1 MDVYGDPGFHYHAT
15 ISRVWALLAARII
28 ETPVIQLNAT
38 DYALGL
44 QTYLKSVKDKAVNS
58 SIYSAEHGKFLDEQ
72 GLPFNV
78 SFKGLDFVVG
88 RFLNASITFDAH
100 AAELLQKV
108 IENPLPWWRW
118 WEKIKLYRAVANVN
132 QKYITLERQFL
143 YKKGLDG
150 RPWFKHVVFA
160 PGIWTGYSGATFP
173 GLVEAIDA
181 GDVGAV
187 FKWMGVVTRIVI
199 DAAKNIEVV
208 P

>member
-15 ISRVWALLAARII
+15 ISRVWALLAARIV

-58 SIYSAEHGKFLDEQ
+58 SIYNTELGEFVNEQ

-78 SFKGLDFVVG
+78 SFKGVDFVVEK
-88 RFLNASITFDAH
+88 FLNASITFDAH
-100 AAELLQKV
+100 AAELLRKV
-108 IENPLPWWRW
+108 VENPLPWWRW
-118 WEKIKLYRAVANVN
+118 WEKIVLYRAVTNANK
-132 QKYITLERQFL
+132 KYIALERQFL
-143 YKKGLDG
+143 HAKGLDG

-173 GLVEAIDA
+173 GLVEAIEA
-181 GDVGAV
+181 GDVGKV
-187 FKWMGVVTRIVI
+187 FKWMGIVTKIIVN
-199 DAAKNIEVV
+199 AAKSIKIE
-208 P
+208 